1 MEDTITAIATS
12 SGVGAISIIRVSGS
26 EAIKIVDKISDI
38 NLLSKNTHTINYGHI
53 LDNGVM
59 IDEVLITVMKE
70 PKTFTKE
77 DVVEINCHGGIAV
90 TNKVLK
96 ILLQNGCRLAEPG
109 EFTKRAYLNGR
120 IDLLEAEGIM
130 DMINAKS
137 ENARKLAMNSLN
149 GNLSKKVKELRE
161 PLLDIEANINVNI
174 DYPEYED
181 IEEMTNEII
190 LPKINHVE
198 KEIIK
203 LIKDSENGQIIK
215 EGIKTVIIGKP
226 NVGKSSLLN
235 SLLEEDKAIV
245 TDIPGTTRDIVEGVI
260 NIDGILLNIID
271 TAGIRKTEDYVES
284 IGVKKSLEY
293 IDKAD
298 LVLYL
303 LNNNEEITNE
313 NIDIL
318 SKIKDKKHLVIINKI
333 DLDSK
338 INFDLIKDEKII
350 KMSILNNMGLNE
362 LKEEIR
368 NMYNFDQIET
378 GDYTY
383 ISNASDVATLNNCLD
398 KINDIKNGIINN
410 YPIDIVEI
418 DIKSLWDML
427 GTITG
432 DTYKDELI
440 DALFSKFCLGK

>member
-1 MEDTITAIATS
+1 
-12 SGVGAISIIRVSGS
+12 
-26 EAIKIVDKISDI
+26 
-38 NLLSKNTHTINYGHI
+38 
-53 LDNGVM
+53 
-59 IDEVLITVMKE
+59 
-70 PKTFTKE
+70 
-77 DVVEINCHGGIAV
+77 
-90 TNKVLK
+90 
-96 ILLQNGCRLAEPG
+96 
-109 EFTKRAYLNGR
+109 
-120 IDLLEAEGIM
+120 M

-137 ENARKLAMNSLN
+137 ENARKLAMNTLN

-161 PLLDIEANINVNI
+161 PLLNIEANINVNI

-190 LPKINHVE
+190 LPRIDKIE
-198 KEIIK
+198 TEIKK
-203 LIKDSENGQIIK
+203 LIKESENGQIIK

-235 SLLEEDKAIV
+235 SLLEEEKAIV
-245 TDIPGTTRDIVEGVI
+245 TNIPGTTRDIVEGVI
-260 NIDGILLNIID
+260 NLDGILLNIID
-271 TAGIRKTEDYVES
+271 TAGIRKTNDVVES
-284 IGVKKSLEY
+284 IGVQKSLQY

-303 LNNNEEITNE
+303 INNNEEITKE
-313 NIDIL
+313 NLDIL
-318 SKIKDKKHLVIINKI
+318 EKIKAKKHLLIINKI
-333 DLDSK
+333 DLESK
-338 INFDLIKDEKII
+338 IDYNLLKDEKII
-350 KMSILNNMGLNE
+350 KMSILNNNGLNE

-368 NMYNFDQIET
+368 NMYGFDKIEQ

-383 ISNASDVATLNNCLD
+383 ISNVSDVATLNNCLD
-398 KINDIKNGIINN
+398 KINDIKTGILNN

-418 DIKSLWDML
+418 DIKALWDML

>member
-181 IEEMTNEII
+181 IEEITNEII

-198 KEIIK
+198 KEIIR

-298 LVLYL
+298 LILYL
-303 LNNNEEITNE
+303 INNNEEITNE
-313 NIDIL
+313 NIEIL
-318 SKIKDKKHLVIINKI
+318 SKIKNKKHLVIINKM

-338 INFDLIKDEKII
+338 INFDLIKDDKII

-368 NMYNFDQIET
+368 NMYNFGQIET

-398 KINDIKNGIINN
+398 KINDIKNGIMNN

>member
-1 MEDTITAIATS
+1 MEDTIAAIATS
-12 SGVGAISIIRVSGS
+12 SGVGAISIIRVSGDN
-26 EAIKIVDKISDI
+26 AIKIVNKVCDI
-38 NLLSKNTHTINYGHI
+38 NILNKNTHTINYGHI
-53 LDNGVM
+53 MDNGVM
-59 IDEVLITVMKE
+59 IDEVLLTIMRA

-77 DVVEINCHGGIAV
+77 DVVEINCHGGLAV
-90 TNKVLK
+90 TNKVLSL
-96 ILLQNGCRLAEPG
+96 LLQNGCRLAQPG

-120 IDLLEAEGIM
+120 IDLLEANGIM

-137 ENARKLAMNSLN
+137 ENARKLAMNTLN
-149 GNLSKKVKELRE
+149 GNLSKKVKAIRE
-161 PLLDIEANINVNI
+161 PLLNIEANINVNI

-181 IEEMTNEII
+181 IEEMTNDII
-190 LPKINHVE
+190 LPEIQKIE
-198 KEIIK
+198 KEIKK
-203 LIKDSENGQIIK
+203 LVKESENGQIIK

-235 SLLEEDKAIV
+235 CLLEEDKAIV
-245 TDIPGTTRDIVEGVI
+245 TDIPGTTRDIVEGMI
-260 NIDGILLNIID
+260 NLDGILLNMID
-271 TAGIRKTEDYVES
+271 TAGIRKTDDVVES

-298 LVLYL
+298 FILYI
-303 LNNNEEITNE
+303 LNNNDEITNE
-313 NIDIL
+313 NIELL
-318 SKIKDKKHLVIINKI
+318 SKINDKKHIVIINKI
-333 DLDSK
+333 DLDEK
-338 INFDLIKDEKII
+338 INFDLLKDEKVI
-350 KMSILNNMGLNE
+350 KMSILNNIGIKE

-368 NMYNFDQIET
+368 NMFDFDKIEQ

-383 ISNASDVATLNNCLD
+383 ISNASDVATLNNCLS
-398 KINDIKNGIINN
+398 KIEDIKNGIKNY

-418 DIKSLWDML
+418 DIKLLWDML

>member
-59 IDEVLITVMKE
+59 IDEVLITIMKA

-181 IEEMTNEII
+181 IEEITNEII

-198 KEIIK
+198 KEIIR

-298 LVLYL
+298 LILYL
-303 LNNNEEITNE
+303 INNNEEITNE
-313 NIDIL
+313 NIEIL
-318 SKIKDKKHLVIINKI
+318 SKIKNKKHLVIINKM

-338 INFDLIKDEKII
+338 INFDLIKDDKII

-368 NMYNFDQIET
+368 NMYNFGQIET

-398 KINDIKNGIINN
+398 KINDIKNGIMNN

-418 DIKSLWDML
+418 DIKALWNML

>member
-235 SLLEEDKAIV
+235 SLLEEEKAIV

-293 IDKAD
+293 IEKAD

-303 LNNNEEITNE
+303 INNNEEITNE

-350 KMSILNNMGLNE
+350 KMSVLNNMGLNE

-398 KINDIKNGIINN
+398 KINDIKNGITNN

>member
-59 IDEVLITVMKE
+59 IDEVLITIMKA

-130 DMINAKS
+130 DMISAKS

-181 IEEMTNEII
+181 IEEITNDII

-235 SLLEEDKAIV
+235 SLLEEEKAIV

-303 LNNNEEITNE
+303 INNNEEITNE
-313 NIDIL
+313 NIEIL

-350 KMSILNNMGLNE
+350 KMSVLNNMGLNE

-383 ISNASDVATLNNCLD
+383 ISNTSDVATLNNCLG
-398 KINDIKNGIINN
+398 KINDIKNGIMNN

>member
-1 MEDTITAIATS
+1 MEDTIAAIATS
-12 SGVGAISIIRVSGS
+12 SGVGAISIIRVSGDN
-26 EAIKIVDKISDI
+26 AIKIVNKVCDI
-38 NLLSKNTHTINYGHI
+38 NILNKNTHTINYGHI
-53 LDNGVM
+53 MDNGVM
-59 IDEVLITVMKE
+59 IDEVLLTIMRA

-77 DVVEINCHGGIAV
+77 DVVEINCHGGLAV
-90 TNKVLK
+90 TNKVLSL
-96 ILLQNGCRLAEPG
+96 LLQNGCRLAQPG

-120 IDLLEAEGIM
+120 IDLLEANGIM

-137 ENARKLAMNSLN
+137 ENARKLAMNTLN
-149 GNLSKKVKELRE
+149 GNLSKKVKAIRE
-161 PLLDIEANINVNI
+161 PLLNIEANINVNI

-181 IEEMTNEII
+181 IEEMTNDII
-190 LPKINHVE
+190 LPEIQKIE
-198 KEIIK
+198 KEIKK
-203 LIKDSENGQIIK
+203 LVKESENGQIIK

-235 SLLEEDKAIV
+235 CLLEEDKAIV
-245 TDIPGTTRDIVEGVI
+245 TDIPGTTRDIVEGMI
-260 NIDGILLNIID
+260 NLDGILLNMID
-271 TAGIRKTEDYVES
+271 TAGIRKTDDVVES

-298 LVLYL
+298 FILYI
-303 LNNNEEITNE
+303 LNNNDEITNE
-313 NIDIL
+313 NIELL
-318 SKIKDKKHLVIINKI
+318 SKIKDKKHIVIINKI
-333 DLDSK
+333 DLDEK
-338 INFDLIKDEKII
+338 INFDLLKDEKVI
-350 KMSILNNMGLNE
+350 KMSILNNIGIKE

-368 NMYNFDQIET
+368 NMFDFDKIEQ

-383 ISNASDVATLNNCLD
+383 ISNASDVATLNNCLS
-398 KINDIKNGIINN
+398 KIEDIKNGIKNY

-418 DIKSLWDML
+418 DIKLLWDML

>member
-1 MEDTITAIATS
+1 MEDTIVAIATS
-12 SGVGAISIIRVSGS
+12 SGVGAISIIRISG
-26 EAIKIVDKISDI
+26 EKAIEIANKVCDI
-38 NLLSKNTHTINYGHI
+38 NLLNKNTHTINYGHI
-53 LDNGVM
+53 IDKNNM
-59 IDEVLITVMKE
+59 IDEVLITVMHA

-77 DVVEINCHGGIAV
+77 NVVEINCHGGIAV

-137 ENARKLAMNSLN
+137 ENARKLAMNTLN

-161 PLLDIEANINVNI
+161 PLLNIEANINVNI

-190 LPKINHVE
+190 LPRIDKIE
-198 KEIIK
+198 TEIKK
-203 LIKDSENGQIIK
+203 LIKESENGQIIK

-235 SLLEEDKAIV
+235 SLLEEEKAIV

-260 NIDGILLNIID
+260 NLDGILLNIID
-271 TAGIRKTEDYVES
+271 TAGIRKTNDVVES
-284 IGVKKSLEY
+284 IGVQKSLQY

-303 LNNNEEITNE
+303 INNNEEITKE
-313 NIDIL
+313 NLDIL
-318 SKIKDKKHLVIINKI
+318 EKIKTKKHLLIVNKI
-333 DLDSK
+333 DLESK
-338 INFDLIKDEKII
+338 IDYNLLKDEKII
-350 KMSILNNMGLNE
+350 KMSILNNNGLNE

-368 NMYNFDQIET
+368 NMYDFDKIEQ

-398 KINDIKNGIINN
+398 KINDIKTGILNN

-418 DIKSLWDML
+418 DIKALWDML

>member
-1 MEDTITAIATS
+1 MEDTIVAIATS
-12 SGVGAISIIRVSGS
+12 SGVGAISIIRISG
-26 EAIKIVDKISDI
+26 EKAIEIANKVCDI
-38 NLLSKNTHTINYGHI
+38 NLLNKNTHTINYGHI
-53 LDNGVM
+53 IDKNNM
-59 IDEVLITVMKE
+59 IDEVLITVMHA

-77 DVVEINCHGGIAV
+77 NVVEINCHGGIAV

-96 ILLQNGCRLAEPG
+96 ILLQNGCRLAE
-109 EFTKRAYLNGR
+109 
-120 IDLLEAEGIM
+120 
-130 DMINAKS
+130 
-137 ENARKLAMNSLN
+137 NARKLAMNTLN

-161 PLLDIEANINVNI
+161 PLLNIEANINVNI

-190 LPKINHVE
+190 LPRIDKIE
-198 KEIIK
+198 TEIKK
-203 LIKDSENGQIIK
+203 LIKESENGQIIK

-235 SLLEEDKAIV
+235 SLLEEEKAIV
-245 TDIPGTTRDIVEGVI
+245 TNIPGTTRDIVEGVI
-260 NIDGILLNIID
+260 NLDGILLNIID
-271 TAGIRKTEDYVES
+271 TAGIRKTNDVVES
-284 IGVKKSLEY
+284 IGVQKSLQY

-303 LNNNEEITNE
+303 INNNEEITKE
-313 NIDIL
+313 NLDIL
-318 SKIKDKKHLVIINKI
+318 EKIKAKKHLLIINKI
-333 DLDSK
+333 DLESK
-338 INFDLIKDEKII
+338 IDYNLLKDEKII
-350 KMSILNNMGLNE
+350 KMSILNNNGLNE

-368 NMYNFDQIET
+368 NMYGFDKIEQ

-383 ISNASDVATLNNCLD
+383 ISNVSDVATLNNCLD
-398 KINDIKNGIINN
+398 KINDIKTGILNN

-418 DIKSLWDML
+418 DIKALWDML

>member
-1 MEDTITAIATS
+1 MEDTIVAIATS
-12 SGVGAISIIRVSGS
+12 SGVGAISIIRISG
-26 EAIKIVDKISDI
+26 EKAIEIANKVCDI
-38 NLLSKNTHTINYGHI
+38 NLLNKNTHTINYGHI
-53 LDNGVM
+53 IDKNNM
-59 IDEVLITVMKE
+59 IDEVLITVMHA

-77 DVVEINCHGGIAV
+77 NVVEINCHGGIAV

-137 ENARKLAMNSLN
+137 ENARKLAMNTLN

-161 PLLDIEANINVNI
+161 PLLNIEANINVNI

-190 LPKINHVE
+190 LPRIDKIE
-198 KEIIK
+198 TEIKK
-203 LIKDSENGQIIK
+203 LIKESENGQIIK

-226 NVGKSSLLN
+226 NVGKSSLL
-235 SLLEEDKAIV
+235 EEEKAIV
-245 TDIPGTTRDIVEGVI
+245 TNIPGTTRDIVEGVI
-260 NIDGILLNIID
+260 NLDGILLNIID
-271 TAGIRKTEDYVES
+271 TAGIRKTNDVVES
-284 IGVKKSLEY
+284 IGVQKSLQY

-303 LNNNEEITNE
+303 INNNEEITKE
-313 NIDIL
+313 NLDIL
-318 SKIKDKKHLVIINKI
+318 EKIKAKKHLLIINKI
-333 DLDSK
+333 DLESK
-338 INFDLIKDEKII
+338 IDYNLLKDEKII
-350 KMSILNNMGLNE
+350 KMSILNNNGLNE

-368 NMYNFDQIET
+368 NMYGFDKIEQ

-383 ISNASDVATLNNCLD
+383 ISNVSDVATLNNCLD
-398 KINDIKNGIINN
+398 KINDIKTGILNN

-418 DIKSLWDML
+418 DIKALWDML

>member
-1 MEDTITAIATS
+1 MEDTIVAVATS
-12 SGVGAISIIRVSGS
+12 SGVGAISIIRISG
-26 EAIKIVDKISDI
+26 EKAIEIANKVCDI
-38 NLLSKNTHTINYGHI
+38 NLLNKNTHTINYGHI
-53 LDNGVM
+53 IDKNNM
-59 IDEVLITVMKE
+59 IDEVLITIMHA

-77 DVVEINCHGGIAV
+77 NVVEINCHGGIAV
-90 TNKVLK
+90 TNKVLN

-137 ENARKLAMNSLN
+137 ENARKLAMNTLN

-174 DYPEYED
+174 DYPEYDD
-181 IEEMTNEII
+181 IEEMTDDII
-190 LPKINHVE
+190 LPKI
-198 KEIIK
+198 KEIEQEIKK
-203 LIKDSENGQIIK
+203 LIKESENGQIIK

-235 SLLEEDKAIV
+235 SLLEEEKAIV
-245 TDIPGTTRDIVEGVI
+245 TDIPGTTRDIVEGII
-260 NIDGILLNIID
+260 NLDGILLNIID
-271 TAGIRKTEDYVES
+271 TAGIRQTTDIVES
-284 IGVKKSLEY
+284 IGVKRSLQY

-298 LVLYL
+298 LILYL
-303 LNNNEEITNE
+303 INNNEEITKE
-313 NIDIL
+313 NLEIL
-318 SKIKDKKHLVIINKI
+318 EKIKTKKHLLIINKT
-333 DLDSK
+333 DLESK
-338 INFDLIKDEKII
+338 IDYSLLKDEKII
-350 KMSILNNMGLNE
+350 KMSILNNTGLDE

-368 NMYNFDQIET
+368 NMYDFDKIEQ

-398 KINDIKNGIINN
+398 KISDIKTSILNN

-418 DIKSLWDML
+418 DIKSLFDML